1 MMSMK
6 ICRISKNIE
15 DEDEDEDDQDSGYG
29 GWTHQEYPKAHTCW
43 DQLQWTEKIQRKWP
57 SSSGNHI

>member
-29 GWTHQEYPKAHTCW
+29 GWTHQEYPKAHTC
-43 DQLQWTEKIQRKWP
+43 
-57 SSSGNHI
+57 